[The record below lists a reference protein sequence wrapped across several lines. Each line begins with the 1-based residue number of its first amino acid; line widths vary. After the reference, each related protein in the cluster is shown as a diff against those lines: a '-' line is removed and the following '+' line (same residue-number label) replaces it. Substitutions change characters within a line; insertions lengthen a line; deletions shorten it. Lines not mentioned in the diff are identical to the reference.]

1 MSRINGEKA
10 RAALQKRK
18 LAAQRMKARVLRA
31 AAGEKATAAAA
42 APAAKPSKKRAA
54 KASE

>member
-42 APAAKPSKKRAA
+42 APAPKPSKKRAA

>member
-31 AAGEKATAAAA
+31 AAGEKPTAAA
-42 APAAKPSKKRAA
+42 APAPKKASKKRAA
-54 KASE
+54 KAAE

>member
-18 LAAQRMKARVLRA
+18 LANQRMKARALRA
-31 AAGEKATAAAA
+31 AATEKAGAAA
-42 APAAKPSKKRAA
+42 APAPKASKKRAPKTA
-54 KASE
+54 E